1 MPANKSALLRY
12 RIIDSC
18 LTNPMRR
25 YPTLQRMAEQIEDGI
40 GGSISESM
48 LNKDLAAMRS
58 IYGAP
63 IAYCREHRGYYYTE
77 PGFSIRE
84 FPLTSEEISAL
95 DFSTALLHQLK
106 GTRLFARFENAIN
119 KVIEGYR
126 ISRTLGKPESELLQV
141 EEPVADTGYK
151 WLEPLLNYAVI
162 RQACAV
168 MYEPFGRS
176 ARIHLFS
183 PYLLKEYRN
192 RWYAIGHSDRAGKP
206 LVLALDR
213 IVEIQESPS
222 AFTASD
228 SFDPAAFFQYAFGI
242 TQVHDGCVEEVL
254 LAFGKEQAPYVLS
267 QPLHPSQQLVQETT
281 DELVIRLEVFR
292 TYELI
297 MTILGYGSGVRVLAP
312 EGLRDE
318 VVAQA
323 RSVLALYETRS
334 PAAL

>member
-25 YPTLQRMAEQIEDGI
+25 YPTLQQILQKIEDGTEN
-40 GGSISESM
+40 GISESM
-48 LNKDLAAMRS
+48 FNKDIAAMRQ

-63 IAYCREHRGYYYTE
+63 IAYCRIHKGYYYTE
-77 PGFSIRE
+77 TDFSIRE

-106 GTRLFARFENAIN
+106 STRLFARFENAIN

-126 ISRTLGKPESELLQV
+126 VSKTLGKPESQFLQV

-151 WLEPLLNYAVI
+151 WLEPLL
-162 RQACAV
+162 QCAV
-168 MYEPFGRS
+168 ERTACEVQYQPFGRELR
-176 ARIHLFS
+176 AHVFS

-213 IVEIQESPS
+213 IIELKDSQARYTID
-222 AFTASD
+222 D
-228 SFDPAAFFQYAFGI
+228 SFDPMNFFRHAFGI
-242 TQVHDGCVEEVL
+242 THLHGGTPEEVL
-254 LAFGKEQAPYVLS
+254 LAFALEQAPYIQS
-267 QPLHPSQQLVQETT
+267 QPLHPSQTLVQENSNGI
-281 DELVIRLEVFR
+281 VIRLNVYR
-292 TYELI
+292 TYELT
-297 MTILGYGSGVRVLAP
+297 MMVLGYGAGVRVLAP

-318 VVAQA
+318 VVAMA
-323 RSVLALYETRS
+323 RTIVGMYED
-334 PAAL
+334 AAVS